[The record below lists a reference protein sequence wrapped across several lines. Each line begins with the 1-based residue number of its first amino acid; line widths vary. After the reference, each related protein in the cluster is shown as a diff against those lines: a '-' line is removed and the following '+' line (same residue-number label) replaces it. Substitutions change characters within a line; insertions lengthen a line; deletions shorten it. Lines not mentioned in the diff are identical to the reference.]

1 MAARLRVGV
10 ADLLRNLGTR
20 REFRD
25 QIRIDDLGVVST
37 RVDPDAD
44 VDLEFFIEAFS
55 GGISVTGRVE
65 VPWTGECR
73 RCLDEVRGTT
83 VQHVQEIFGGPG
95 GRRGRLPARATT
107 RSTSSPWSA
116 TSWPAPCRWS
126 PCAADCAGPS
136 PDRFP
141 TGPADEAAP
150 RRRRPLGRPRRAQLR
165 RVTTLSPLACP
176 SLHRRVRAL
185 KLSRT

>member
-20 REFRD
+20 REYRD
-25 QIRIDDLGVVST
+25 QIRIEDLAVVST

-83 VQHVQEIFGGPG
+83 VQHVQEIFGGPEG
-95 GRRGRLPARATT
+95 DEDAYPLGHDEIDLEPMVRDVVAGALPMV
-107 RSTSSPWSA
+107 PL
-116 TSWPAPCRWS
+116 CR
-126 PCAADCAGPS
+126 PDCAGPS

-141 TGPADEAAP
+141 TGPADESAP
-150 RRRRPLGRPRRAQLR
+150 RADDRWAALDE
-165 RVTTLSPLACP
+165 LSFEE
-176 SLHRRVRAL
+176 
-185 KLSRT
+185 

>member
-55 GGISVTGRVE
+55 GGISVTGRIE
-65 VPWTGECR
+65 VPWTGE
-73 RCLDEVRGTT
+73 
-83 VQHVQEIFGGPG
+83 
-95 GRRGRLPARATT
+95 
-107 RSTSSPWSA
+107 
-116 TSWPAPCRWS
+116 
-126 PCAADCAGPS
+126 
-136 PDRFP
+136 
-141 TGPADEAAP
+141 
-150 RRRRPLGRPRRAQLR
+150 
-165 RVTTLSPLACP
+165 
-176 SLHRRVRAL
+176 
-185 KLSRT
+185 